1 MTESLVKIVNRTE
14 DDDNSIN
21 DIDRDKKNKEIKNKI
36 RNERREGNKNKLE
49 EIRSRLNEQQR
60 KINDANQESGS
71 YNWLTVLT
79 STFRRI

>member
-36 RNERREGNKNKLE
+36 RNERREGNKYKLE

-71 YNWLTVLT
+71 HNWLTVLT